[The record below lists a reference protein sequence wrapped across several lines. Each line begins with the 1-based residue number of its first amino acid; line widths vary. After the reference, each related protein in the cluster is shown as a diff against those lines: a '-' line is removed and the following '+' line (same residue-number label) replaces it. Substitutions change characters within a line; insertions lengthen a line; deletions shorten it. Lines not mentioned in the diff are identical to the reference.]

1 MYKKFEVI
9 DTTKKYSQN
18 IISKLKKNFED
29 ELKKDCIDF
38 TIVTTGS
45 FARCEAS
52 DASDLDCFII
62 IDTYKDDSN
71 FKMDEKTSIHTKE
84 EFKNKMDEIV
94 SKYINKEAGSTGTF
108 GIDAVVKIE
117 DLLSNMGGQNDD
129 NIQFSRRMLFLLEG
143 KCLYNNDLFQSFRK
157 NLIEKY
163 IKKTVSDHQLSRFF
177 LNDIIRFYR
186 TMATDFEYKVSEDGK
201 PWGVRNIKLT
211 FSRKLL
217 YFGGIL
223 TVAET
228 AQKTR
233 ETKITETLTLL
244 DMSPLE
250 RINYISVSGSD
261 KVFKSY
267 NYFLEKLSNQHTRD
281 ELDKA
286 EVKQTADEN
295 PKIFREMKNESKH
308 FSWALSSVLKNTYD
322 DTHPIHHALVF

>member
-1 MYKKFEVI
+1 MYENFQSIKKAKEYSEDTIKKLSNDFKSRLKI
-9 DTTKKYSQN
+9 DSVK
-18 IISKLKKNFED
+18 
-29 ELKKDCIDF
+29 F

-52 DASDLDCFII
+52 EASDLDCFII
-62 IDTYKDDSN
+62 IDN
-71 FKMDEKTSIHTKE
+71 FDKEDNNFNQNDEKINTKE
-84 EFKNKMDEIV
+84 LLSKAMNEIV
-94 SKYINKEAGSTGTF
+94 SRYIKKDAGSTGTF
-108 GIDAVVKIE
+108 GIDAVVKID
-117 DLLSNMGGQNDD
+117 DLLTNMGGQNDD

-143 KCLYNNDLFQSFRK
+143 KSLFNDALFQTFRR

-163 IKKTVSDHQLSRFF
+163 IKETVSDHQLSRFF

-186 TMATDFEYKVSEDGK
+186 MMATDFEYKVSEDGK
-201 PWGVRNIKLT
+201 SWGVRNIKLT

-217 YFGGIL
+217 YFGGVL

-233 ETKITETLTLL
+233 ETKIKETLLLL

-250 RINYISVSGSD
+250 RINHLAVSGSE

-267 NYFLEKLSNQHTRD
+267 DYFLEKLSDSDIRK

-286 EVKQTADEN
+286 KVEQMPIDN
-295 PKIFREMKNESKH
+295 PEIFREMKNESKH

-322 DTHPIHHALVF
+322 DTHPIHHALIF

>member
-1 MYKKFEVI
+1 MYNNFKTIK
-9 DTTKKYSQN
+9 TTKEYSQK
-18 IISKLKKNFED
+18 IIA
-29 ELKKDCIDF
+29 ELKKEFDEKLKIDSVNF
-38 TIVTTGS
+38 TVVTTGS
-45 FARCEAS
+45 FARGEAS
-52 DASDLDCFII
+52 QASDLDCFII
-62 IDTYKDDSN
+62 IDKFNQDSN
-71 FKMDEKTSIHTKE
+71 FNGNDKEIHTEDTLKSVM
-84 EFKNKMDEIV
+84 NEIV
-94 SKYINKEAGSTGTF
+94 TTHIVKEAGSTGTF
-108 GIDAVVKIE
+108 GIDAVVSID
-117 DLLSNMGGQNDD
+117 DLLTNMGGQNDG

-143 KCLYNNDLFQSFRK
+143 KCLYNDELFQNFRRA
-157 NLIEKY
+157 LIERY
-163 IKKTVSDHQLSRFF
+163 IKETVSDHQLSRFF

-201 PWGVRNIKLT
+201 SWGVRNIKLT

-233 ETKITETLTLL
+233 DTKIKETLELL

-250 RINYISVSGSD
+250 RINYLAVSGSE

-267 NYFLEKLSNQHTRD
+267 NYFLDKLSDPEIRQ

-286 EVKQTADEN
+286 TVEQAADEN
-295 PKIFREMKNESKH
+295 PEVFREMKNESKH

-322 DTHPIHHALVF
+322 DTHPIHHALIF

>member
-1 MYKKFEVI
+1 MYE
-9 DTTKKYSQN
+9 
-18 IISKLKKNFED
+18 NFESIKIAK
-29 ELKKDCIDF
+29 EYSETIINQLKKDFESNLTVDSVNF

-52 DASDLDCFII
+52 EASDLDCFII
-62 IDTYKDDSN
+62 IDDDCENDKNFNDDNEKPTKDDFNTTMS
-71 FKMDEKTSIHTKE
+71 K
-84 EFKNKMDEIV
+84 IV
-94 SKYINKEAGSTGTF
+94 LNYIKKDAGSTGTF
-108 GIDAVVKIE
+108 GIDAVVSIK
-117 DLLSNMGGQNDD
+117 DLLTNMGGQNDD

-143 KCLYNNDLFQSFRK
+143 KSLFNDELFQKFRK
-157 NLIEKY
+157 SLIEKY
-163 IKKTVSDHQLSRFF
+163 IKETVSDHQLSRFF

-186 TMATDFEYKVSEDGK
+186 TMATDFEYKVSEGGK
-201 PWGVRNIKLT
+201 LWGVRNIKLT

-217 YFGGIL
+217 YFGGVI

-233 ETKITETLTLL
+233 ETKIQETLTLL

-250 RINYISVSGSD
+250 RINYLAVSGSE

-267 NYFLEKLSNQHTRD
+267 DYFLEKMSNSKIRG

-286 EVKQTADEN
+286 SVEQMPIEN
-295 PKIFREMKNESKH
+295 PEVFREMKNESKH

-322 DTHPIHHALVF
+322 NTHPIHHALIF